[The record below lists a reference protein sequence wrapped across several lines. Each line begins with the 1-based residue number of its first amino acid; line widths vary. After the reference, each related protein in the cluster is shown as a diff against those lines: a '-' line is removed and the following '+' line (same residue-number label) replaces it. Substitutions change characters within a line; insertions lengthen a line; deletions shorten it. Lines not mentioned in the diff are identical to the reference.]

1 MQTTQSYQ
9 ALPDDEEPLQPDI
22 APDGTDLT
30 LIRWMLSL
38 SYEERLEV
46 LVGHANMI
54 AQVWTQNGVRPV
66 EQRLSFTVLSP
77 SKETR

>member
-1 MQTTQSYQ
+1 MQTPPPTTPTYHT
-9 ALPDDEEPLQPDI
+9 LPDDEEPLQPEI

-54 AQVWTQNGVRPV
+54 AQVWSQNGI
-66 EQRLSFTVLSP
+66 S
-77 SKETR
+77 SKE

>member
-1 MQTTQSYQ
+1 MQTTQPANPTYH

-38 SYEERLEV
+38 SYEERLDV
-46 LVGHANMI
+46 LVGQANMI
-54 AQVWTQNGVRPV
+54 AQVWSENGIVPA
-66 EQRLSFTVLSP
+66 E
-77 SKETR
+77 